1 MNLEQPPFVK
11 PSALR
16 LISFSY
22 LSLGAFRRI
31 VGSSSR
37 ISAPLRL
44 CVKTLVL
51 SSSLLRVFAPLC

>member
-37 ISAPLRL
+37 ISAPL
-44 CVKTLVL
+44 C
-51 SSSLLRVFAPLC
+51 